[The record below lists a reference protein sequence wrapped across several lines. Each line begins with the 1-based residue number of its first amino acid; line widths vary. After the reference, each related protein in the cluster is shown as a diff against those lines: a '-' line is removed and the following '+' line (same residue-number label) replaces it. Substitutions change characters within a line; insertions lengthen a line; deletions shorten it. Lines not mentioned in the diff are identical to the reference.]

1 MLKHLQL
8 SMVAAGFAGLLLT
21 AAGANGQ
28 LFGRRPAP
36 IQPAQT
42 QPVPVQAA
50 PDQAS
55 GQISPAPVA
64 GQADAQQGRII
75 RGRNL
80 VGMRIVG
87 ANRQDVGVVKDFI
100 IDYQGDCPAIYFAV
114 APQLPSWTGGYVIVP
129 FTAIQVGFDA
139 QRRTDYF
146 TLNMNVNDLGRAP
159 RLAVN
164 DWNSARV
171 ARAFANSKQFYQ
183 RVERTAARPQ
193 TGGRQ
198 QQPSLPSGASSG
210 PMNARPKEPSS
221 RNNGRKFPSNSP
233 MLDKVMRLVGSRER
247 LRPQSRTS
255 SGPKPDARKG
265 LRTVRLPPVNQFS
278 ARRVQNVNEK
288 ATRLKRESLW
298 ISG

>member
-21 AAGANGQ
+21 AAGAE
-28 LFGRRPAP
+28 RTIVRTPAGAD
-36 IQPAQT
+36 PAC
-42 QPVPVQAA
+42 PDAA
-50 PDQAS
+50 GSGAS
-55 GQISPAPVA
+55 GARSSQRSDFAGSCRWPSGCPAGTNYSRP
-64 GQADAQQGRII
+64 QPR
-75 RGRNL
+75 RNAH
-80 VGMRIVG
+80 RG

-164 DWNSARV
+164 DWNSAQV

-198 QQPSLPSGASSG
+198 QQPSLPSGRSSG